1 MVSVSEATSIILDNL
16 FNPSVETVTLENG
29 TGRVLAAPVAAD
41 RDFPP
46 YNRVS
51 MDGIAILHS
60 EWARGRRTFEIEG
73 VQAAGEPQ
81 KSLLDPGHCM
91 EVMTGAVLP
100 GSCDTVIRYED
111 LEIAGNTATIR
122 TDVVSQ
128 GQSIHIQGMD
138 ATKDQQI
145 LDRGQRLAPSEIA
158 LLASV
163 GKPEISV
170 FAFPKVAIIST
181 GDELVDVKE
190 TPNPWQVR
198 RSNSYALQSALREM
212 GGDADCYHLEDER
225 SSMEH
230 SLAEISASHD
240 VLILSGGVSR
250 GKFDFVPEALEA
262 IGIRKLFHQVSQR
275 PGKPFWFGRSP
286 SGKVA
291 FALPGNPVSTFMC
304 FYRYVR
310 PWIIKSMGSFSQ
322 QAFAALSK
330 DYTFSPPLTCFLQVS
345 VSNEAGRNVASPVP
359 GGGSGDFA
367 NLKNVDGFL
376 ELPLERG
383 EFRSGEV
390 FPYIPFRQ

>member
-16 FNPSVETVTLENG
+16 FSPGVETISLADG
-29 TGRVLAAPVAAD
+29 TGRVLAVPVAAD

-73 VQAAGEPQ
+73 IQAAGEPQ
-81 KSLLDPGHCM
+81 KSLLNPSRCM

-100 GSCDTVIRYED
+100 EACDTVIRYED
-111 LEIAGNTATIR
+111 IEIAGKVATIK
-122 TDVVSQ
+122 TDLLNQ
-128 GQSIHIQGMD
+128 GQSIHIKGMD

-145 LDRGQRLAPSEIA
+145 LDRGQKLAPSEIA

-163 GKPEISV
+163 GRSEISV

-181 GDELVDVKE
+181 GDELVDVKD
-190 TPNPWQVR
+190 TPTPWQVR

-212 GGDADCYHLEDER
+212 GGDAACYHLEDER
-225 SSMEH
+225 NSMEH
-230 SLAEISASHD
+230 ALVKILESHD

-275 PGKPFWFGRSP
+275 PGKPFWFGRSEA
-286 SGKVA
+286 GKVA

-310 PWIIKSMGSFSQ
+310 PWILKSIGTSHEQES
-322 QAFAALSK
+322 AVLSK

-345 VSNEAGRNVASPVP
+345 VSNEAGRIVAAPVP

-376 ELPLERG
+376 ELPLEKS
-383 EFRSGEV
+383 EFRAGEV
-390 FPYIPFRQ
+390 FPYIPFRH